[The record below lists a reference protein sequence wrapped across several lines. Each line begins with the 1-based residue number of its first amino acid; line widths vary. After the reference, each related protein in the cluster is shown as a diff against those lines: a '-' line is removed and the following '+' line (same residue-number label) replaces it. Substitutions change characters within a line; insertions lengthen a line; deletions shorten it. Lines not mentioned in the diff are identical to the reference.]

1 MQRILIGLS
10 LTAVLAATGV
20 AIAQPAPAPTAV
32 VAPTPKPLPSGYLTP
47 QTWPDAA
54 LILPPAPASGSARE
68 AQDQAV
74 FKATRALEGGPRW
87 SLAQNDVPSLPAN
100 MLKDFSCA
108 VGVQMSPETTP
119 KLMAMLSKMG
129 IDASRQVSSVKDVF
143 KRKRPYII
151 AGEGNICAPKS
162 ESLAASP
169 DYPSGHAT
177 WGWAV
182 ALFLAEMTPDR
193 ATPIQ
198 VRGRAFGESRV
209 VCGVHSVSAIEAG
222 RTNGA
227 ALLAT
232 WRGNLTFRADM
243 EGVRAELEALRKT
256 GATPDAAMCKAEA
269 DQTAKTPW

>member
-1 MQRILIGLS
+1 MRTLIALS
-10 LTAVLAATGV
+10 MTGTLVAAGI
-20 AIAQPAPAPTAV
+20 ALAQPAPAP
-32 VAPTPKPLPSGYLTP
+32 VAAPKPLPTGYLNA

-54 LILPPAPASGSARE
+54 LILPPAPATGSARE

-108 VGVQMSPETTP
+108 VGVQMSPQATP
-119 KLMAMLSKMG
+119 KLMAMLSRMG
-129 IDASRQVSSVKDVF
+129 IDASREVSSVKDVF

-151 AGEGNICAPKS
+151 AAEGNICTPKTDA
-162 ESLAASP
+162 LAASP

-177 WGWAV
+177 WGWSV
-182 ALFLAEMTPDR
+182 AMFLAELAPDR
-193 ATPIQ
+193 ATPIL

-209 VCGVHSVSAIEAG
+209 VCGVHSVTAIEAG

-232 WRGNLTFRADM
+232 WRGAPTFRADM
-243 EGVRAELEALRKT
+243 EGVRTELETLRKT
-256 GATPDAAMCKAEA
+256 GAKPDAAMCKAEA

>member
-1 MQRILIGLS
+1 MRCTLIGLS
-10 LTAVLAATGV
+10 LTGALAAAGI
-20 AIAQPAPAPTAV
+20 ALAQPAPAPV
-32 VAPTPKPLPSGYLTP
+32 VAPKPLPTGYLNA
-47 QTWPDAA
+47 QTWPDAS
-54 LILPPAPASGSARE
+54 LVLPPAPASGSTRE
-68 AQDQAV
+68 TQDQAV

-108 VGVQMSPETTP
+108 VGAPMSPESTP

-129 IDASRQVSSVKDVF
+129 IDASREVSSVKDVF

-151 AGEGNICAPKS
+151 AGEGNICTPKS

-182 ALFLAEMTPDR
+182 AMFLAEMAPDR
-193 ATPIQ
+193 ATPIL

-222 RTNGA
+222 RTNGG

-232 WRGNLTFRADM
+232 WRGNPTFRADM
-243 EGVRAELEALRKT
+243 EGVRAELEALRKS
-256 GATPDAAMCKAEA
+256 GAKPEAAMCKAEA
-269 DQTAKTPW
+269 EQTAKTPW